1 MVVVELVVVVVDDD
15 EVVVEWG
22 RPDPGLYAANS
33 VLLEPGAKTAA
44 VAPVLAV
51 DPLPLAALESDPLA
65 PAPPAPAL
73 EVAVPF
79 SIAVSWS

>member
-1 MVVVELVVVVVDDD
+1 MVVVELVVVVDDD

-22 RPDPGLYAANS
+22 RPDRGLYAANS
-33 VLLEPGAKTAA
+33 VLLEPGAKIAA

-51 DPLPLAALESDPLA
+51 DPLPPEALESDPPA